1 MGGQA
6 IVQVEICEGKIKQK
20 KTEADG
26 EALYSSASSPQ
37 VCFQVLMPR
46 IYNYFN
52 PHDIDR
58 LDIYPHWN
66 VEDSAFRYED
76 TINKVALRRLS
87 ESHRDR
93 WKNAKTFL
101 TGNKIKRALYRGK
114 GSCIHD
120 TIKIL

>member
-1 MGGQA
+1 MWASNEGERREGRV
-6 IVQVEICEGKIKQK
+6 IVFWEVKPSFRSKSAKGNLSKNKS
-20 KTEADG
+20 EADG

-52 PHDIDR
+52 AHDINR

-101 TGNKIKRALYRGK
+101 TDNKIK
-114 GSCIHD
+114 
-120 TIKIL
+120 